1 MISALLGI
9 AAVITGGILFLVG
22 VVFGGA
28 AAGAIGI
35 ARASRSWPTVPGRVV
50 RSEIRTNRK
59 ANGLPGFRTLVR
71 YEYVVDGEEYEG
83 RELAGG
89 DFPYRSAHRAT
100 RRLAAYPVGA
110 AVTVRYDPT
119 EPEIAVLEAGVS
131 PDVLYPPAIATML
144 VAVAL
149 AILSW
154 GVWRLF
160 RGLTT

>member
-1 MISALLGI
+1 M
-9 AAVITGGILFLVG
+9 V
-22 VVFGGA
+22 
-28 AAGAIGI
+28 
-35 ARASRSWPTVPGRVV
+35 GRVV

-89 DFPYRSAHRAT
+89 DFPYRSARAAT

-110 AVTVRYDPT
+110 PVTVRYDPT
-119 EPEIAVLEAGVS
+119 EPDIAVLETGLS
-131 PDVLYPPAIATML
+131 PDVLYLPAIATML
-144 VAVAL
+144 VAGAL
-149 AILSW
+149 AIVAW
-154 GVWRLF
+154 GGWQLF

>member
-9 AAVITGGILFLVG
+9 VAMISGGILFLVG

-71 YEYVVDGEEYEG
+71 YEYVVDEEEYEG

-89 DFPYRSAHRAT
+89 DFPYRSAHGAT

-110 AVTVRYDPT
+110 PVTVRYDPT
-119 EPEIAVLEAGVS
+119 EPEIAVLETGVS
-131 PDVLYPPAIATML
+131 PDVLYLPAIATML
-144 VAVAL
+144 VAAAL

-154 GVWRLF
+154 GVWQLF

>member
-1 MISALLGI
+1 MI
-9 AAVITGGILFLVG
+9 AALFGVAAIIAGGTLVLVG
-22 VVFGGA
+22 VVLLGA

-35 ARASRSWPTVPGRVV
+35 ARRSHSWPTVPGHVV
-50 RSEIRTNRK
+50 RSEIRSNRP

-89 DFPYRSAHRAT
+89 DFPYRSAGGAA

-110 AVTVRYDPT
+110 PVTVRYDPT
-119 EPEIAVLEAGVS
+119 EPEIAVLETGVS
-131 PDVLYPPAIATML
+131 VDVLYLPIMATL
-144 VAVAL
+144 LTVAAL

-154 GVWRLF
+154 GGWRLF
-160 RGLTT
+160 RALTP

>member
-9 AAVITGGILFLVG
+9 AAVISGGILFLVAA
-22 VVFGGA
+22 VFGGA

-59 ANGLPGFRTLVR
+59 ANVLPGYRTLVR
-71 YEYVVDGEEYEG
+71 YEYVVGGEEHEG

-89 DFPYRSAHRAT
+89 DFPYRSARGAA

-110 AVTVRYDPT
+110 PVTVRYDPT
-119 EPEIAVLEAGVS
+119 EPEIAVLETGVS
-131 PDVLYPPAIATML
+131 PDVLYLPAIATML
-144 VAVAL
+144 VAAAL

-154 GVWRLF
+154 GVWQLF
-160 RGLTT
+160 RALTT